1 MKKNIHLPSKLS
13 RILCAIEDER
23 LGLDSDAYLDACVD
37 YSAHGLDMPDSLA
50 EYHIRA
56 LENRFPTVDWQNERQ
71 YNAQFDHQPLYD
83 DRG

>member
-13 RILCAIEDER
+13 RILCDIEDKRISRTE
-23 LGLDSDAYLDACVD
+23 AYTDACVD

-50 EYHIRA
+50 EYHIEN
-56 LENRFPTVDWQNERQ
+56 LENEIDWHNERLW
-71 YNAQFDHQPLYD
+71 NAHNDHQPLYD